1 MKSVA
6 RGIDP
11 EDIMPGIS
19 YFLVNG
25 KDKKSE
31 LDLDSYD
38 EEHRKYKMKYELI
51 PLLREYAKNGMFTKR
66 KKLDINE
73 KSLVELLYD
82 NTYFEY
88 LENNLSES
96 EKK

>member
-25 KDKKSE
+25 KNKKCSAPIGH
-31 LDLDSYD
+31 LCSCKRHILY
-38 EEHRKYKMKYELI
+38 RKMLWNGIYGQRCTVKMGFKPVCIFYGFA
-51 PLLREYAKNGMFTKR
+51 RAWCRSKMA
-66 KKLDINE
+66 
-73 KSLVELLYD
+73 
-82 NTYFEY
+82 
-88 LENNLSES
+88 
-96 EKK
+96 

>member
-1 MKSVA
+1 
-6 RGIDP
+6 
-11 EDIMPGIS
+11 
-19 YFLVNG
+19 
-25 KDKKSE
+25 
-31 LDLDSYD
+31 
-38 EEHRKYKMKYELI
+38 MKYELI
-51 PLLREYAKNGMFTKR
+51 TLLIEYAKNGMFTKR

>member
-1 MKSVA
+1 MRTYKRFGVYQ
-6 RGIDP
+6 I
-11 EDIMPGIS
+11 
-19 YFLVNG
+19 N
-25 KDKKSE
+25 KKSE

>member
-38 EEHRKYKMKYELI
+38 EEHRKYKMKYEVFG
-51 PLLREYAKNGMFTKR
+51 E
-66 KKLDINE
+66 
-73 KSLVELLYD
+73 
-82 NTYFEY
+82 
-88 LENNLSES
+88 
-96 EKK
+96 

>member
-1 MKSVA
+1 PF
-6 RGIDP
+6 GGLI
-11 EDIMPGIS
+11 INHQ
-19 YFLVNG
+19 LNWW
-25 KDKKSE
+25 
-31 LDLDSYD
+31 LLT
-38 EEHRKYKMKYELI
+38 LI